1 MGNANVRA
9 HFDSQAPAWS
19 KYYEANGS
27 MQNRPERFVKALE
40 SRLTSGQAVLDFGC
54 GTGQITRA
62 IAKRAW
68 RVTGCDVSDRMLE
81 QARAV
86 TDSNRV
92 NWVKVAETGGDN
104 LPFSDASFDAV
115 IASSVFEYLDD
126 PSGTL
131 GEIFRVLRVGGWALI
146 TVPDMRHPKRTLEH
160 TMSIILRFAPT
171 RILLKLISREYS
183 ADYLSLSINRFGI
196 DAWQDMFKV
205 VGLVPET
212 DIECVDPLALIV
224 AQRV

>member
-9 HFDSQAPAWS
+9 HFDSRAPTWG
-19 KYYEANGS
+19 KYYEANGP

-81 QARAV
+81 QARAA

-92 NWVKVAETGGDN
+92 NWVKIAETDGNN

-160 TMSIILRFAPT
+160 MTSIILRFTPA
-171 RILLKLISREYS
+171 RILLKLKSQKYY
-183 ADYLSLSINRFGI
+183 AQSLKAAS
-196 DAWQDMFKV
+196 
-205 VGLVPET
+205 
-212 DIECVDPLALIV
+212 
-224 AQRV
+224 